1 MLVSATC
8 LHEVALAGLEIVC
21 SLLCRLG
28 GNIRIC
34 NLSVGNCICW
44 SDDNVSSTVFVR
56 GA

>member
-1 MLVSATC
+1 VLVSATC